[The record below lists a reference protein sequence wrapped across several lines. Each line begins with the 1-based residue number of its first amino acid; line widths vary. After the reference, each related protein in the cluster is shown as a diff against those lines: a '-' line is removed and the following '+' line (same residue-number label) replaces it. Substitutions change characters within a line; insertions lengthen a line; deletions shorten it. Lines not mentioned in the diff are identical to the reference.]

1 MEFLAVLQRGNIIFL
16 TEQTGKIKHILPA
29 GQHRVPCADASKVV
43 RAEQPDW
50 EGLSVPELI
59 EALEKEMLSAAE
71 NLEYERAA
79 QLRAQLRALEKN
91 E

>member
-1 MEFLAVLQRGNIIFL
+1 MRGRK
-16 TEQTGKIKHILPA
+16 G
-29 GQHRVPCADASKVV
+29 KVV

-59 EALEKEMLSAAE
+59 EALEREMLSAAE

-79 QLRAQLRALEKN
+79 QLRDQLRELEKN
-91 E
+91 N

>member
-1 MEFLAVLQRGNIIFL
+1 MRGRK
-16 TEQTGKIKHILPA
+16 G
-29 GQHRVPCADASKVV
+29 KVV

-79 QLRAQLRALEKN
+79 QLRDRIRAIEKN
-91 E
+91 N